1 MNLFHS
7 LKCKG
12 FSYSIVNAA
21 RSVLST
27 FMTVDGYDLELHNL
41 KLTLSKYSF
50 RWDVAIVL
58 KHLSKLT
65 NESVFDLSGKLATL
79 LTVLCGHRAREILGA
94 IDLKN
99 ISFGQ
104 DLLVIRIRDVL

>member
-27 FMTVDGYDLELHNL
+27 FMTVEGYDL
-41 KLTLSKYSF
+41 
-50 RWDVAIVL
+50 D
-58 KHLSKLT
+58 KH
-65 NESVFDLSGKLATL
+65 
-79 LTVLCGHRAREILGA
+79 R
-94 IDLKN
+94 
-99 ISFGQ
+99 
-104 DLLVIRIRDVL
+104 LVCHYERTSQLEADRLQVQF